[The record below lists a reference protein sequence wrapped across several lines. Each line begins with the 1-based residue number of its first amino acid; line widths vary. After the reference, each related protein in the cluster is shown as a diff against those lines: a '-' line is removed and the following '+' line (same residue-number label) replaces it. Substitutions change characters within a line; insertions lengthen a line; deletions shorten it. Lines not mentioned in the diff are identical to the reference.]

1 MGGLRWGGT
10 SSVYARLGRPET
22 PESYE
27 IQRPELPEALAPT
40 EADAVRERGFLTAM
54 HRAGATPA
62 AVQAAFDWY
71 YDEAGSMLERGQ
83 AAAVEAQQGQEAELR
98 RAWGHDFKRNRGM
111 AKRALREF
119 AGRSGADRLSALMGE
134 AEVLR
139 IFAKIGQR
147 IGEDA
152 MVTSDGVPDSEGG
165 LRKELDKLYKSRD
178 YWTNEDTQKRVSS
191 LNKALVQKTGKPNE
205 AA

>member
-1 MGGLRWGGT
+1 LGQYEEGEEVLWWGF
-10 SSVYARLGRPET
+10 SSTTTNVGVLSNDMFLGKEGDRT
-22 PESYE
+22 MFNIS
-27 IQRPELPEALAPT
+27 ISSGVNIAPYS
-40 EADAVRERGFLTAM
+40 AV
-54 HRAGATPA
+54 
-62 AVQAAFDWY
+62 V
-71 YDEAGSMLERGQ
+71 
-83 AAAVEAQQGQEAELR
+83 
-98 RAWGHDFKRNRGM
+98 
-111 AKRALREF
+111 
-119 AGRSGADRLSALMGE
+119 GE